1 MDDINV
7 KEIEVLRAY
16 CSKLN
21 DFKSGTSAVGLL
33 VARQIDNIKDDLKG
47 RQREAQQFMDSVEE
61 KANSVISRYD
71 YALDKCPS
79 ARNLIG
85 ETDLDCKAKIHEAE
99 EIMQSIKYKMRKLDT
114 ELENARQHTKN
125 FCLQVINMT
134 DSCQNQ
140 MNRTITALEAYK
152 ETR

>member
-21 DFKSGTSAVGLL
+21 DFKTGTSAVGLL
-33 VARQIDNIKDDLKG
+33 VARQIDKIKDDLKD
-47 RQREAQQFMDSVEE
+47 RQRVAQQFMDFVEE

-79 ARNLIG
+79 ARGQIG
-85 ETDLDCKAKIHEAE
+85 ETDLDCKANIRKAE
-99 EIMQSIKYKMRKLDT
+99 DIMQSIKGKIRQLDT
-114 ELENARQHTKN
+114 ELENAQQHTKN